1 MTADAVL
8 PLVTADWQTTA
19 AIGAALYEA
28 EGRRGTP
35 TSAHRRAWRGL
46 KRLAEAGRVERVRD
60 VSGAFEWRLSE

>member
-8 PLVTADWQTTA
+8 PLVTAEWQTTT